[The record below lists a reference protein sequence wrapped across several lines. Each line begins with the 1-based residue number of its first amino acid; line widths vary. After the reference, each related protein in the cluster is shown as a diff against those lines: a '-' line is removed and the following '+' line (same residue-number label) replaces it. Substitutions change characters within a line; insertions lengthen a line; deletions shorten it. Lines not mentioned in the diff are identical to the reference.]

1 MTKQHRRAFLATIGL
16 GSAALAGCTGS
27 LDFGNGNDDNG
38 NQGNETDDGNDVD
51 GNDDTPADVTAPA
64 IADGE
69 SIDDFEEIEWQPIYD
84 HTTVEAS
91 DEALVGDGAMVV
103 EADTTEAIGA
113 YRVFPDGLDVEGKDL
128 SVAIK
133 IESPPPARVVLEA
146 RAPGRS
152 DQLTSAR
159 SIPSEFTG
167 WFRMEAGWTG
177 KRGEPNLGNVQ
188 ELRLYVQPH
197 SGTDPTTR
205 FRVDDLR
212 ATERGDQGY
221 VVLSFDDAV
230 QNQYTTA
237 MPMLEERGWPGV
249 AAIIPDS
256 INQPDRLTTEQ
267 CREMRSAGWDIAAHP
282 HRALP
287 DMDADERV
295 GYLEDARDYIANR
308 IDEDGAKHYFA
319 PYNRMDA
326 DSIEAVR
333 EVFDSSYIHGGQPNI
348 APPTDGHMVS
358 RVNGYALDEIP
369 RLLDLAAEYNQAV
382 VTLVH
387 GVGNTDSDLNDIS
400 EEDFETLLDEI
411 ESRDLEVVTASEL
424 FDA

>member
-1 MTKQHRRAFLATIGL
+1 MTKQHRRTFLTTVGVGM
-16 GSAALAGCTGS
+16 GSAALAGCIGS
-27 LDFGNGNDDNG
+27 REDDG
-38 NQGNETDDGNDVD
+38 DTDDPDGDTNDPTGDD
-51 GNDDTPADVTAPA
+51 GTDSPDADVTAPA

-69 SIDDFEEIEWQPIYD
+69 SIDDFEEIEWNPLYD

-91 DEALVGDGAMVV
+91 DEALVGDGSMLV
-103 EADTTEAIGA
+103 EADTTESIGA

-133 IESPPPARVVLEA
+133 IESPTPARVVLEA

-177 KRGEPNLGNVQ
+177 KRGEPNLGNVR
-188 ELRLYVQPH
+188 ELRIYVQPH
-197 SGTDPTTR
+197 SDTNPTTR
-205 FRVDDLR
+205 FLVDDLR

-221 VVLSFDDAV
+221 VVLTFDDGV

-249 AAIIPDS
+249 AAVIPDS
-256 INQPDRLTTEQ
+256 INQPDRLTVDQ
-267 CREMRSAGWDIAAHP
+267 CREMRSAGWDIASHP
-282 HRALP
+282 HTALP
-287 DMDADERV
+287 EMESHDERV

-308 IDEDGAKHYFA
+308 IDEDGANHYFA

-326 DSIEAVR
+326 DSLEAVR
-333 EVFDSSYIHGGQPNI
+333 EVFDHSYIHGGQPNI

-358 RVNGYALDEIP
+358 RVNGYALDEVSD
-369 RLLDLAAEYNQAV
+369 LLDLAAEYNQAV

-387 GVGNTDSDLNDIS
+387 GVGDTTSDLNDIS
-400 EEDFETLLDEI
+400 EADFETLLDEI
-411 ESRDLEVVTASEL
+411 ESRDLQVVTASEL
-424 FDA
+424 ANV

>member
-1 MTKQHRRAFLATIGL
+1 MTKQHRRTFLTTVGL
-16 GSAALAGCTGS
+16 GSAALAGCIGS
-27 LDFGNGNDDNG
+27 LEEGDNGDGDDDDNG
-38 NQGNETDDGNDVD
+38 NTTVPDGNDEPD
-51 GNDDTPADVTAPA
+51 TTPADVTAPA

-69 SIDDFEEIEWQPIYD
+69 SIDDFEAIEWQPIYD

-91 DEALVGDGAMVV
+91 DEALVGDGSMLV
-103 EADTTEAIGA
+103 EADTTESIGA

-133 IESPPPARVVLEA
+133 IESPTPDRVVLEA

-177 KRGEPNLGNVQ
+177 KRGEPNLGNVR

-197 SGTDPTTR
+197 NGTNPTTR
-205 FRVDDLR
+205 FLVDDLR

-221 VVLSFDDAV
+221 VVLTFDDSV

-256 INQPDRLTTEQ
+256 INQPDRLTVAQ

-295 GYLEDARDYIANR
+295 GYLEDAQDYIANR

-326 DSIEAVR
+326 DSLEVVR
-333 EVFDSSYIHGGQPNI
+333 EVFESSFIHGGQPNI

-358 RVNGYALDEIP
+358 RVNGYALDEVP
-369 RLLDLAAEYNQAV
+369 DLLDLAAEYNQAV

-387 GVGNTDSDLNDIS
+387 GVGNTDSDLNDIT
-400 EEDFETLLDEI
+400 EDEFATLLDEI
-411 ESRDLEVVTASEL
+411 ESRDLVVVTASEL
-424 FDA
+424 FDD